1 MPGAREGALAQAAP
15 AVGPAHRAPERAPL
29 TVLAARAAILQEMSQ
44 VIPMPRTLLRALT
57 LLVALLAATAAAQQP
72 DVSTLLDNIKNAAN
86 AIQDA
91 SFTVTGKL
99 VDSDGTV
106 IPLNVDIQAIP
117 PKHLASA
124 YINQPDAL
132 ADNQI
137 VLDGNVVKNYTFL
150 TNQITL
156 FDANDPDALGG
167 LLPSGPGGQ
176 SAPQISFDLG
186 KIFQGYDASIKN
198 ATTSGGTTTYVID
211 FANKDPK
218 ASILNV
224 EATVPSSDWLP
235 HRLVFLQKGGK
246 VVADLNVKNL
256 KLDQGLDPKKVAYLP
271 QDAEVIDNRKP
282 SGNGSNGSG
291 SGN

>member
-1 MPGAREGALAQAAP
+1 M
-15 AVGPAHRAPERAPL
+15 HRTPL
-29 TVLAARAAILQEMSQ
+29 
-44 VIPMPRTLLRALT
+44 RTL
-57 LLVALLAATAAAQQP
+57 ALLAALLVAATAGAQQP
-72 DVSTLLDNIKNAAN
+72 DVSTILDNMKSAAN
-86 AIQDA
+86 AIKDA
-91 SFTVTGKL
+91 SFTLTGKL
-99 VDSDGTV
+99 VDADGTV
-106 IPLNVDIQAIP
+106 LPLNVDVQAIP

-167 LLPSGPGGQ
+167 LLPTSNGGKG
-176 SAPQISFDLG
+176 SPELTFDLT
-186 KIFQGYDASIKN
+186 KIFQGFDASIKDVKTEN
-198 ATTSGGTTTYVID
+198 GTKTYVID

-218 ASILNV
+218 ASIAHV

-235 HRLVFLQKGGK
+235 RQLVFLQKGGHL
-246 VVADLNVKNL
+246 VADLNVKNL

-271 QDAEVIDNRKP
+271 KDAQVIDNRKQ
-282 SGNGSNGSG
+282 STQKQ
-291 SGN
+291 

>member
-1 MPGAREGALAQAAP
+1 
-15 AVGPAHRAPERAPL
+15 
-29 TVLAARAAILQEMSQ
+29 
-44 VIPMPRTLLRALT
+44 MPRPLLRPLAVFAA
-57 LLVALLAATAAAQQP
+57 LLVAATASAQQP
-72 DVSTLLDNIKNAAN
+72 DVTTVLDNITNAAN

-91 SFTVTGKL
+91 TFTVTGKL

-106 IPLNVDIQAIP
+106 IPLDVDIQAIP
-117 PKHLASA
+117 PQHLASA

-167 LLPSGPGGQ
+167 LLPAGPNGQ

-186 KIFQGYDASIKN
+186 KIFAGYDATIKN
-198 ATTSGGTTTYVID
+198 VAADGGTKTYVLD
-211 FANKDPK
+211 FTNKDPK
-218 ASILNV
+218 ATILNV

-235 HRLVFLQKGGK
+235 RRLVFLQKGDR

-256 KLDQGLDPKKVAYLP
+256 KLDQGLDPKKVGYLP
-271 QDAEVIDNRKP
+271 QDAEVIDNRK
-282 SGNGSNGSG
+282 N
-291 SGN
+291 